1 MWAILKQQIWQWH
14 GVSIA
19 APCVAGIVVALR
31 LIGAM
36 QLLELVTLDE
46 FFRLRPAE
54 PADPRIVIVTID
66 ESDIKTLRHWPMSD
80 AVLARLLLLLKQQ
93 QPKVIGLDLYRDLPV
108 EPGHRELVKVFTST
122 PNLIG
127 IEKVVKSAGSEAVA
141 APPVL
146 KRLGQVS
153 AVDFVLDIDGKLR
166 RSILNLRT
174 GDDRP
179 ILSLGAALAFKYL
192 ATQGITPQVV
202 DRSKRQLRLG
212 RATFAPLQAQD
223 GGYIGADVGGYQ
235 ILSNPRRLRHG
246 FRTISLTQ
254 VLQGRMP
261 PDLVRDRI
269 VSIGVKAESVRD
281 SFYTAFSTSPDT
293 AIAGVE
299 VHAQLTSELLSAAL
313 DGRPLLRT
321 WAEPLEWLWILL
333 WAGIG
338 AAIGWKSPSP
348 QWTTIGVLLG
358 GMLLLGGAYLL
369 FLVGWWLIAI
379 PPLFALVGAAIASSG
394 YLLWQN
400 LKLSH
405 QQLEDYAQT
414 LEQNIAARTLELAR
428 EKELLQTIVD
438 RIPVMV
444 LLYDANGRLQFVNR
458 EVKRLVGWSAA
469 DFANNNFMIECFPNP
484 EQRQLVIA
492 HKMAATGKW
501 LDVEIKTKDNRYLDT
516 SWANIRLSNGMSIG
530 IGQDISDRKR
540 AEEAIVLEERN
551 RMAREIHDTLA
562 QAFTG
567 ILIHVRTASNK
578 LSTNPPDAVQVYLET
593 VGDLARTGLA
603 EARRS
608 VEALRRPY
616 LLENNNLHSAL
627 NRLATQMGS
636 SSNTQIVCHAIDTPY
651 PLPAEVENNL
661 LRIGQEALTN
671 ALKYAQASEIR
682 IELIYESTR
691 CLLQI
696 EDNGRGFAIDS
707 HPSSNGFGLRGMAE
721 RADRIGAQLQIQSTP
736 GGGTSVIVSVS
747 REKSS

>member
-1 MWAILKQQIWQWH
+1 MWAILKQRIWQWH
-14 GVSIA
+14 GVAIA

-31 LIGAM
+31 LMGAM

-46 FFRLRPAE
+46 FFRFRPIE

-93 QPKVIGLDLYRDLPV
+93 QPKAIGLDLYRDLPV

-127 IEKVVKSAGSEAVA
+127 IKKVVKSAGSEAVA

-146 KRLGQVS
+146 KQLGQVS

-166 RSILNLRT
+166 RNILSLRT
-174 GDDRP
+174 QDDRP
-179 ILSLGAALAFKYL
+179 ILSLGAALAVKYL
-192 ATQGITPQVV
+192 ATQGITPQVI
-202 DRSKRQLRLG
+202 DPSKRQMRLG
-212 RATFAPLQAQD
+212 QVTFTPLQAQD
-223 GGYIGADVGGYQ
+223 GGYIGADIGGYQ
-235 ILSNPRRLRHG
+235 ILSNFRRLRHG

-261 PDLVRDRI
+261 PNLVRDRI
-269 VSIGVKAESVRD
+269 VLIGVKAESARD
-281 SFYTAFSTSPDT
+281 NFYTAFSTSPDT
-293 AIAGVE
+293 ATTGVE
-299 VHAQLTSELLSAAL
+299 VHAQLTSQLLSAAL
-313 DGRPLLRT
+313 DGRPLLQT
-321 WAEPLEWLWILL
+321 WAEPLEWWWILL

-338 AAIGWKSPSP
+338 AAIGWKSPAP
-348 QWTTIGVLLG
+348 KWTATGVLLG
-358 GMLLLGGAYLL
+358 GMILLGGAYLL
-369 FLVGWWLIAI
+369 FLIGWWIIAI

-394 YLLWQN
+394 YLLWEN

-405 QQLEDYAQT
+405 QQLKDYAQT
-414 LEQNIAARTLELAR
+414 LEQRIAARTLELER

-444 LLYDANGRLQFVNR
+444 ALYDASGQLQFVNR
-458 EVKRLVGWSAA
+458 EVERLIGWSAA
-469 DFANNNFMIECFPNP
+469 ELAHINLLVECFPDP
-484 EQRQLVIA
+484 EQRQLVLA
-492 HKMAATGKW
+492 HIMAATGKW
-501 LDVEIKTKDNRYLDT
+501 LDVEIKTKDNRFLDT

-540 AEEAIVLEERN
+540 VEEAIVLEERN

-567 ILIHVRTASNK
+567 ILIHVRTASHK
-578 LSTNPPDAVQVYLET
+578 LATNPPDAVQVYLET
-593 VGDLARTGLA
+593 VGELARTGLA

-616 LLENNNLHSAL
+616 LLENNSLHGAL

-636 SSNTQIVCHAIDTPY
+636 SSDTQIVCHAIGTAY
-651 PLPAEVENNL
+651 SLPAEIENNL

-682 IELIYESTR
+682 ISSIYESTQY
-691 CLLQI
+691 LLQI
-696 EDNGRGFAIDS
+696 EDDGRGFAIAS
-707 HPSSNGFGLRGMAE
+707 QPSSNGFGLRGMAE
-721 RADRIGAQLQIQSTP
+721 RADRIGAQLQIQSTL
-736 GGGTSVIVSVS
+736 GQGTSVIVSVS
-747 REKSS
+747 REESS